1 MTKNADTNFSQDKV
15 DSTLTNEDKNLLFD
29 LSKTLKEFDLCDGY
43 HRKTLFTTARYD
55 SWFISSIPRTCKLL
69 KEVYAETEDSIDE
82 KKRDHLLLVIENLN
96 SGFSTDDDIIS
107 YHKFRAGLLD
117 DEELF
122 LFVESFNGTKHTDLA
137 IKIIE
142 KLEARYGT
150 DHDAIKSLR
159 AGFTANQT

>member
-29 LSKTLKEFDLCDGY
+29 LSKTLKELDLCDGY

-82 KKRDHLLLVIENLN
+82 KKRDHLLLVIENLK

-122 LFVESFNGTKHTDLA
+122 LFVESFNLILTFHLKLVFSVLFNYGIYICFLITYVL
-137 IKIIE
+137 II
-142 KLEARYGT
+142 ADIQYR
-150 DHDAIKSLR
+150 I
-159 AGFTANQT
+159 